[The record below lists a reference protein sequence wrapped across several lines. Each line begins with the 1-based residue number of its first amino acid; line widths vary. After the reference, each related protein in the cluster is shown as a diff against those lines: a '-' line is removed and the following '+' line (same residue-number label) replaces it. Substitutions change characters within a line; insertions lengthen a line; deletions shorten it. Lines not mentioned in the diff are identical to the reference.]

1 VVQVMNKR
9 AKGGGTYRYFDP
21 ADQTRLQT
29 LVSAAAVSIKS
40 AMLHDAAD
48 KSYWRLQRLL
58 EVTKSISKE
67 HDVHSLLKRVLTA
80 AQAVVDASKGS
91 IWTIDYE
98 TQELCSAFIVPG
110 IEIRIPLDKGIAGSV
125 ATTGKF
131 EHVKDAYKDS
141 RFDQDIDRQTG
152 NVTRNI
158 LCAPLISSH
167 GATLGVVQV
176 LNKHAG
182 RSFTSEDGK

>member
-1 VVQVMNKR
+1 MY
-9 AKGGGTYRYFDP
+9 A
-21 ADQTRLQT
+21 L
-29 LVSAAAVSIKS
+29 SIRDFFFNFKNSQFFPFLKS
-40 AMLHDAAD
+40 
-48 KSYWRLQRLL
+48 Q
-58 EVTKSISKE
+58 VTKSISKE

-182 RSFTSEDGK
+182 RSFTSEDGKQTTVQQFVLFTSVKDL